1 MYSIMIVD
9 DNETELVIAQKTL
22 QDNYRVI
29 PMNNPKSALTR
40 LSKATVPD
48 MIILDVEM
56 PVING
61 FEMMTR
67 IRTSD
72 NPHKIKV
79 AAKYV
84 KSSTYSKINFIIT
97 DTAYLCNIIKR

>member
-48 MIILDVEM
+48 KIILDVDM

-72 NPHKIKV
+72 KTKNVPVIFYRAMLTMQQSLSATDLV
-79 AAKYV
+79 PLI
-84 KSSTYSKINFIIT
+84 SSES
-97 DTAYLCNIIKR
+97 R